1 MWLTAHLSV
10 SREGLD
16 CAEVSRALARAGI
29 ASSVTANTSIQCSAS
44 DGCWLE
50 SGCRVVQSVKTSEEV
65 ARTWKALKLSFDL
78 GCAHLWI
85 PGVHSGCVL
94 DFLRPSVCPPGPAPP
109 SA

>member
-29 ASSVTANTSIQCSAS
+29 PSSVTANTSIQCSP
-44 DGCWLE
+44 DGCCLE
-50 SGCRVVQSVKTSEEV
+50 SGCRVVQSVKTAEDV
-65 ARTWKALKLSFDL
+65 DRTWQTLKSSFDL

-85 PGVHSGCVL
+85 PNVHSGCVL
-94 DFLRPSVCPPGPAPP
+94 DFLRPSVCPPGPDSP
-109 SA
+109 SL